1 MHRVDVRITAAL
13 ALLLAALSAPLP
25 SAAQTAPAKGRQWA
39 LLIGVEKYQKARPLA
54 FTINDVKVL
63 SKTLHERNGID
74 DDALLAITD
83 DALSPRLRPTRANM
97 LEEIPR
103 WLSRIGRDDRLI
115 VYFSGHGFRD
125 PAGKLYLAPI
135 DIDPKDPASTGLPVE
150 WFRQQVADCKADFKL
165 LVLDACHSGSEKGED
180 DGSKDVASK
189 DIGEQFKSLERVV
202 TLASSTGEEGSLI
215 WDDKE
220 QSLYSYWLNQ
230 GLKGHADA
238 DANGAVD
245 IDELNNYVYKN
256 VVRTSKSHFP
266 RKQTPV
272 RIVRSGV
279 EGTPVVV
286 RVKPS
291 DLKTLLNDMAEQLT
305 LAAGDRKVK
314 KVGVLEFS
322 SDSARGELLGAN
334 FGTLGRW
341 CADWMERRLM
351 EEGEGSQTVTNG
363 KVLQAALAKENVGL
377 DDLSNPDRL
386 KQLSQSMHGLPALA
400 QGTFRNR
407 TGRVVTLQC
416 RLFRLEDD
424 EVAGSAGGVA
434 LLNESEWAML
444 GKSAALSPADRIP
457 PPPSFDTTTP
467 PKDPQDATVAKLDE
481 KGEGPHPM
489 TNPSFELP
497 VRIYVNGKERQ
508 GVAKGNNWYVPL
520 QRGETYEIYV
530 ENRAGQPVC
539 MKLLVDGLNTL
550 PDLEMAKTKG
560 VATYLW
566 GQHVNL
572 ADARHYVLDPATL
585 KTPRKIWRVNG
596 FITETGTDG
605 KVRDFVVSTAEKSL
619 AAKRKF
625 TDQMGLIT
633 AAFYDAVPT
642 AGPLAVSRG
651 ATVGSALGTEAG
663 TERSIDLPENEKYK
677 PGKLRAV
684 VNIYYSDPGDS
695 TPPPAAPPAPARP

>member
-1 MHRVDVRITAAL
+1 MRCVPVRITAAL
-13 ALLLAALSAPLP
+13 AVLFAASVPTRAQAPGTG
-25 SAAQTAPAKGRQWA
+25 AQGRQWA

-54 FTINDVKVL
+54 FTVNDVTTL
-63 SKTLHERNGID
+63 SKTLHERNGVE
-74 DDALLAITD
+74 DDAVLTITD
-83 DALSPRLRPTRANM
+83 DAASPRLRPTRANM

-103 WLSRIGRDDRLI
+103 WLSRVGRNDRLI

-135 DIDPKDPASTGLPVE
+135 DVDPADPATTGLPVE
-150 WFRQQVADCKADFKL
+150 WFRQQIADCKADFKL

-180 DGSKDVASK
+180 DGVKDVASK
-189 DIGEQFKSLERVV
+189 DIGDQFKQLERVV
-202 TLASSTGEEGSLI
+202 TLASSTGEEGSQI

-230 GLKGHADA
+230 GLKGHADS

-245 IDELNNYVYKN
+245 IDELSNYVYKN

-286 RVKPS
+286 RVKPN

-305 LAAGDRKVK
+305 LAAGDRKLR

-351 EEGEGSQTVTNG
+351 EEGEGTLTVTNG

-377 DDLSNPDRL
+377 DDLSNPERL
-386 KQLSQSMHGLPALA
+386 KQLSQAMQGLPALA

-407 TGRVVTLQC
+407 AGRVVTLQC

-444 GKSAALSPADRIP
+444 GKSAALSAADRIP
-457 PPPSFDTTTP
+457 PPPSFDNNTP
-467 PKDPQDATVAKLDE
+467 QKDPQDAAVAKLDE
-481 KGEGPHPM
+481 KGDGPHPM
-489 TNPSFELP
+489 TNPNFEFP

-520 QRGETYEIYV
+520 HQGETYEIYV
-530 ENRAGQPVC
+530 ENRAGGPVC
-539 MKLLVDGLNTL
+539 MRLLVDGLNTL

-572 ADARHYVLDPATL
+572 ADARHFVLDPADL
-585 KTPRKIWRVNG
+585 RTPRKIWRVSG
-596 FITETGTDG
+596 FVTETGKDG
-605 KVRDFVVSTAEKSL
+605 KLREFVVNSAEKSL

-625 TDQMGLIT
+625 TEQMGLIT
-633 AAFYDAVPT
+633 AAFYDPVP
-642 AGPLAVSRG
+642 ASRG
-651 ATVGSALGTEAG
+651 MTLDSPIGTGAG
-663 TERSIDLPENEKYK
+663 RERSENLTENDKYK

-684 VNIYYSDPGDS
+684 VNLYYADPGDS